1 MNKFHCYTQG
11 KWFGYEAK
19 LFLDTLNNTKLNYL
33 DLLIRESIQNS
44 FDAKI
49 NGLIPNYIVH
59 GRSLTSSQ
67 SLFLKDM
74 LGNDG
79 YSAILKSKIKDNL
92 FCLEVRDSNTTGLMG
107 AYQQYDANDQEI
119 ESEHS
124 NYKSFIW
131 SLGGSK
137 TNNLGGS
144 HGVGKTSFFISSS
157 IRTVCIYTRTIYEGN
172 YQSRFIIKSFYGSD
186 ENNQKQYWFGDNP
199 CNCASKKE
207 QIPLPFLDND
217 ADNIAT
223 GLGIKPYGLNET
235 GTSVFVLDANFNID
249 NEETKR
255 KISNKEYYQ
264 ENVVPL
270 ILKWFWPKLSELT
283 PENKKINIDV
293 LYEDNAIT
301 IPDLNESDYE
311 FFNSCFIRWNNK
323 FKEIKYY
330 DNEKKCQLGKE
341 KNFIP
346 ISGVRPKVFTG
357 AIVYGKTSYI
367 TDKQKKL
374 FFANDNNVCLI
385 YMRDIEFCVKYKGY
399 LATNLAPGEYV
410 FAIFH
415 TDSINSLPK
424 INKQGSVDNAFRL
437 SEDNSHE
444 EWNPNFIQD
453 DSIAKSCVKVTLQKI
468 DEAIEKEFSFQNQAI
483 KAMDTSGSL
492 ALELGKLLPWNHGLG
507 GSPRR
512 GSGDPPRNGG
522 SGVTKK
528 ETIPKNFIMATPPV
542 YLDNEYRRLK
552 FSLNIKKV
560 IIKPVFAKL
569 QVITIDGKVDSADL
583 VELINV
589 KYQVPNSNISM
600 IALNKELGEITLK
613 WEGKYI
619 FEFLAKGDI
628 EFTCDLKIKE
638 DN

>member
-44 FDAKI
+44 FDAKV

-67 SLFLKDM
+67 SRFLREM
-74 LGNDG
+74 LDNDG

-119 ESEHS
+119 ESEYS

-157 IRTVCIYTRTIYEGN
+157 IRTVCIYTRTKYNGN

-186 ENNQKQYWFGDNP
+186 ENNQKQYWFGNDP
-199 CNCASKKE
+199 SHCASKKE
-207 QIPLPFLDND
+207 QIPLPFLDD
-217 ADNIAT
+217 EADKIAF
-223 GLGIKPYGLNET
+223 GLGIKPYGFNET
-235 GTSVFVLDANFNID
+235 GTSVFVLDADFNID

-255 KISNKEYYQ
+255 KISNKDYYQ

-270 ILKWFWPKLSELT
+270 ILKWFWPKLSDLT
-283 PENKKINIDV
+283 PNNKKININV
-293 LYEDNAIT
+293 FYEGNAIS
-301 IPDLNESDYE
+301 IPNLSESDYE
-311 FFNSCFIRWNNK
+311 FFNSCFIRWNRK
-323 FKEIKYY
+323 FNEIKNY
-330 DNEKKCQLGKE
+330 DNDTKCQLNKE

-357 AIVYGKTSYI
+357 GIVYGRTSYI
-367 TDKQKKL
+367 SDKQKQL

-399 LATNLAPGEYV
+399 LATNLAPGEFV

-415 TDSINSLPK
+415 TDPVNSLPK
-424 INKQGSVDNAFRL
+424 INRVGSVDNAFRL

-453 DSIAKSCVKVTLQKI
+453 DSVAKSCVKVTLQKI
-468 DEAIEKEFSFQNQAI
+468 DEAIEKEFSFQSQTT

-492 ALELGKLLPWNHGLG
+492 ALALGKLLPWNHGIG
-507 GSPRR
+507 GSRRNDSESTPR
-512 GSGDPPRNGG
+512 SGGAVN
-522 SGVTKK
+522 KK
-528 ETIPKNFIMATPPV
+528 ESIPKNFVMIAPPA

-552 FSLNIKKV
+552 FLL
-560 IIKPVFAKL
+560 IIKNPVLKPVVAKL
-569 QVITIDGKVDSADL
+569 QVITIDGRVDSQDL

-589 KYQVPNSNISM
+589 KYQVPRSNMSV
-600 IALNKELGEITLK
+600 IALNKDTKEINLK
-613 WEGKYI
+613 WEGRYI

-638 DN
+638 EN